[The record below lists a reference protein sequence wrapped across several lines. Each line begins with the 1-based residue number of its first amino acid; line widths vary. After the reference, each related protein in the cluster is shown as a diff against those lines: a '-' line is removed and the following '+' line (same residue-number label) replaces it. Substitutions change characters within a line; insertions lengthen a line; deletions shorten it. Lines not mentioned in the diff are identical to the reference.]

1 MDYRK
6 NVKSGSKSSN
16 RSKNE
21 GLYDT
26 FQIRDALNE
35 SFDLSKITVS
45 ESLIQM
51 TLQKARLQ
59 DQGMNKQN
67 DNVQDQEMNMQN
79 DNVQDQEM
87 NMQNGNVQDQEMNM
101 QNEKEQGQGMSTE
114 YGFAKNQS
122 SNIHGVNSENGRIYQ
137 LNPEQQQEQKH
148 IKKKKTNFYQFGL
161 AAACVGLLFIGAYAL
176 KDLDFN
182 FALGSSKK
190 ESKDSATQE
199 YVSETAESSTYDDA
213 AATEGSASADQAT
226 EKADVAQDYSVAA
239 ADNEG
244 EESSNVL
251 ESEATADTAQ
261 AKDSS
266 LGEQKGEDA
275 QTDTFVGASEGSL
288 KNDIFRIQTEDM
300 DITISPE
307 EIASIRV
314 YDAEETL
321 IRDMTAEEEINDFY
335 KKLGS
340 IEGNSTDSY
349 NTEQYEMHYVISA
362 KAEQVWKELHIWAK
376 DSLSCQVTTESGEV
390 IESSFIP
397 TNPSDLEDLR
407 D

>member
-6 NVKSGSKSSN
+6 NDKNGSKSSN

-59 DQGMNKQN
+59 NQGMNRQN
-67 DNVQDQEMNMQN
+67 GNEQDQEMNMH
-79 DNVQDQEM
+79 
-87 NMQNGNVQDQEMNM
+87 NGNVQDQEMNI
-101 QNEKEQGQGMSTE
+101 QNEKEQGQDMSTE

-122 SNIHGVNSENGRIYQ
+122 SNIHEVNSKNGRIYQ
-137 LNPEQQQEQKH
+137 LNPEQQQERKDFR
-148 IKKKKTNFYQFGL
+148 KKKTNFYQLGL
-161 AAACVGLLFIGAYAL
+161 AAACVGLLFIGALAL
-176 KDLDFN
+176 KDQDFN
-182 FALGSSKK
+182 FTLGSSK
-190 ESKDSATQE
+190 KDSATQE
-199 YVSETAESSTYDDA
+199 YVSETAESSTNDDA
-213 AATEGSASADQAT
+213 AATEEFASADQAT

-251 ESEATADTAQ
+251 ESETTADTAQ

-266 LGEQKGEDA
+266 LGEQKSEDA

-300 DITISPE
+300 DTTISPE

-314 YDAEETL
+314 YDGEETL
-321 IRDMTAEEEINDFY
+321 IQDMTAEEEINTFY

-340 IEGNSTDSY
+340 IEGNSADSY
-349 NTEQYEMHYVISA
+349 NTEQYERHYVISA
-362 KAEQVWKELHIWAK
+362 KAEQAWKELHIWVK

-390 IESSFIP
+390 IKSSFIP
-397 TNPSDLEDLR
+397 TNPSDLEYLSN
-407 D
+407 